1 MKTIAAIIT
10 LSDCKIK
17 SAEALCKD
25 GCCDDAYYMGGYAL
39 ELLLKAKITKLL
51 DIEDFFD
58 FSQSKNRR
66 LPLSRRETGE
76 TEYLYKPYKVHSYEQ
91 LAILAGLY
99 KTISDKI
106 GSEAD
111 FKSDWSVITNWCES
125 LRYETGKNKSDTES
139 FIKSIKEVAVWLKS
153 II

>member
-25 GCCDDAYYMGGYAL
+25 GCCD
-39 ELLLKAKITKLL
+39 
-51 DIEDFFD
+51 
-58 FSQSKNRR
+58 
-66 LPLSRRETGE
+66 
-76 TEYLYKPYKVHSYEQ
+76 LYKPYKVHSYEQ